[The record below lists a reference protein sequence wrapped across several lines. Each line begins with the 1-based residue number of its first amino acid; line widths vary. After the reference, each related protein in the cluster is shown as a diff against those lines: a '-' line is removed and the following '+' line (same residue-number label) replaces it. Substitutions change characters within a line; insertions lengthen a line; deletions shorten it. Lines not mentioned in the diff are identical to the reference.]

1 MKASLLR
8 IIHTTLSRRALK
20 FEYNDFPK
28 TLTSLNIE
36 NPSEIQIN
44 KDLAKINYHFHHPV
58 FVDYVPTYYEM
69 VENPTL
75 AWLRRYSASTK

>member
-28 TLTSLNIE
+28 NLTSLNIE
-36 NPSEIQIN
+36 NPSKIQIN
-44 KDLAKINYHFHHPV
+44 EDMAKINAHFQHPI
-58 FVDYVPTYYEM
+58 FKNFVPTYSEM
-69 VENPTL
+69 SKNPTL
-75 AWLRRYSASTK
+75 AWMRRYGTFIK

>member
-8 IIHTTLSRRALK
+8 IIHTTLSRRALQFK
-20 FEYNDFPK
+20 YNDFPK
-28 TLTSLNIE
+28 TLTSLNIV
-36 NPSEIQIN
+36 NPSKIQIN
-44 KDLAKINYHFHHPV
+44 KDLAKINYHFQHPV